1 MNAQIQENVLGIR
14 SHSQYLKTTFEDY
27 YSTAGNPS
35 ANYTILPHLSFIN
48 MNGPTI
54 TRHEESKEPR
64 AINRTNPEGGE
75 MVQAREN
82 K

>member
-48 MNGPTI
+48 MNG
-54 TRHEESKEPR
+54 
-64 AINRTNPEGGE
+64 N
-75 MVQAREN
+75 
-82 K
+82 